1 MKLRSNLKTKI
12 WKYLILFSFLILLL
26 IWILNISS
34 LGSFYENSKKKQLLS
49 AVKEIT
55 QEYDEDTLEDT
66 LDNLTYSND
75 FCIEVYDNTFSPTY
89 ISNDYKRG
97 CMSDGNP
104 LELNVYKKDFI
115 KRNLTIQ
122 NYEFINPRHDNKIL
136 MSALKLGNNYI
147 FINTSLDPIDSTVQI
162 IKHQF
167 IYILIAV
174 LLLSL
179 IIAYFISKR
188 ISKPIEKINSQA
200 HMLATG
206 NFNVTFDS
214 DSSIEEI
221 KELADTLNDT
231 KKKLEELDI
240 ARQEL
245 LANVSHDLK
254 TPLTMIK
261 AYAEMIR
268 DLTYKDEKKR
278 NANLNTIIEETDR
291 LNILVNDILE
301 LSKLKN
307 QEVILKEEKFELNS
321 YIKNIIKKYDIY
333 VTKDGFNIKYKN
345 QKKIN
350 VIADKFRIEQ
360 VMYNLLNNALNYTGD
375 DKLVEIIV
383 TEQEKTVLIEIKDT
397 GTGISKDD
405 LNHIWDKYYKI
416 NKTYSRVQIGS
427 GIGLSIVKNILD
439 KQGLNYGV
447 KTSSS
452 GSTFYFE
459 IKKYLDT
466 KKRA

>member
-1 MKLRSNLKTKI
+1 MKLQNNLKTKI
-12 WKYLILFSFLILLL
+12 WKYLILFSSLILLL

-104 LELNVYKKDFI
+104 FELNVYKKDFI

-136 MSALKLGNNYI
+136 MSALKLSNNYI

-278 NANLNTIIEETDR
+278 NANLNTIIEETDG

-397 GTGISKDD
+397 GTSISKDD

>member
-1 MKLRSNLKTKI
+1 
-12 WKYLILFSFLILLL
+12 
-26 IWILNISS
+26 
-34 LGSFYENSKKKQLLS
+34 
-49 AVKEIT
+49 
-55 QEYDEDTLEDT
+55 
-66 LDNLTYSND
+66 
-75 FCIEVYDNTFSPTY
+75 
-89 ISNDYKRG
+89 
-97 CMSDGNP
+97 
-104 LELNVYKKDFI
+104 
-115 KRNLTIQ
+115 
-122 NYEFINPRHDNKIL
+122 
-136 MSALKLGNNYI
+136 
-147 FINTSLDPIDSTVQI
+147 
-162 IKHQF
+162 
-167 IYILIAV
+167 
-174 LLLSL
+174 
-179 IIAYFISKR
+179 
-188 ISKPIEKINSQA
+188 
-200 HMLATG
+200 MLATG

>member
-1 MKLRSNLKTKI
+1 
-12 WKYLILFSFLILLL
+12 
-26 IWILNISS
+26 
-34 LGSFYENSKKKQLLS
+34 
-49 AVKEIT
+49 
-55 QEYDEDTLEDT
+55 
-66 LDNLTYSND
+66 
-75 FCIEVYDNTFSPTY
+75 
-89 ISNDYKRG
+89 
-97 CMSDGNP
+97 
-104 LELNVYKKDFI
+104 
-115 KRNLTIQ
+115 
-122 NYEFINPRHDNKIL
+122 